1 MMKKIISI
9 LTALALLCSF
19 ATLFASAEKSPSGK
33 PTYKV
38 TIDYGIDE
46 DAEPDFDYVQDGETV
61 TLISNTKNDDDDKYI
76 FIRWSITGDYEI
88 ISGTLTSPTLVIKP
102 LGDVKILQVVEKYEE
117 VDKDPD
123 KKPDKKPSKKPQGDK
138 NDSETSP
145 PTGDSIVYILS
156 GLFLVSLM
164 ATVVFKKLAK

>member
-9 LTALALLCSF
+9 LTALVLVCSF
-19 ATLFASAEKSPSGK
+19 ATSFASAEKSPSGK

-61 TLISNTKNDDDDKYI
+61 TLIANTKNDIDDSFI
-76 FIRWSITGDYEI
+76 FIRWSITGEYEI
-88 ISGTLTSPTLVIKP
+88 VSGSLTSPTLVIKP
-102 LGDVKILQVVEKYEE
+102 LSDVKITQVVEKYEE
-117 VDKDPD
+117 TGKDPD
-123 KKPDKKPSKKPQGDK
+123 KKPDKPNKKPQGDK
-138 NDSETSP
+138 NDDETSP
-145 PTGDSIVYILS
+145 PTSDSIVYILS
-156 GLFLVSLM
+156 GIFLASLM